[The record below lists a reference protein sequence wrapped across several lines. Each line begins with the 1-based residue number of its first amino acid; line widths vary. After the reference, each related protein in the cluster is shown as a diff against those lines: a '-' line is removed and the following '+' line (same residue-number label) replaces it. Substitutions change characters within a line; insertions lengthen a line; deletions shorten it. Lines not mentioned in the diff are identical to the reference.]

1 MIEFDASFGLYAIVL
16 AAIIDELMIDEKR
29 LFDYT
34 QMSMRADGLYYTV
47 FLMSSRPVG
56 SLGDSYQK
64 TLQRPLSLWGDCPTA
79 SPYGSATAR
88 NCGNVQVIVQKDHRM
103 RLSFLREQLIRSSEQ
118 LVLVDTNK
126 GFLGPVTRSNAQPLC
141 DS

>member
-1 MIEFDASFGLYAIVL
+1 MIEFDASFGLHAIVL
-16 AAIIDELMIDEKR
+16 AAIIDEFMIDEKR

-64 TLQRPLSLWGDCPTA
+64 TLQRPLSLWGGIAPPPPPMDPPLLATVVTFRSLCKRTTGCVCL
-79 SPYGSATAR
+79 SSVSNSSAAQSNSSSWT
-88 NCGNVQVIVQKDHRM
+88 Q
-103 RLSFLREQLIRSSEQ
+103 IR
-118 LVLVDTNK
+118 
-126 GFLGPVTRSNAQPLC
+126 GF
-141 DS
+141 